1 MYIACPECDTKF
13 VVTPEQI
20 GTHGRKV
27 KCSKCSHIWHQ
38 TMDNHIKIPP
48 TVVSAVR
55 GASGQAAAMTL
66 GNGVNLPALLP
77 IRVSAYLYTMPILL
91 VSMIIFLLVMLFP
104 DSINMNSLL
113 ENREISIKDVYI
125 EHQKD
130 IDKILVSYKVLNS
143 SARNTMMP
151 LVRVRLFDK
160 SNRVLKSHIVDHTKI
175 ELSPQ
180 QYVEIKTEFV
190 PSPQGVDS
198 VDIMIGNKLDFI
210 LR

>member
-27 KCSKCSHIWHQ
+27 KCSKCAHIWHQ
-38 TMDNHIKIPP
+38 TLDNHIKITP
-48 TVVSAVR
+48 TVVSVAQNT
-55 GASGQAAAMTL
+55 GQDTAMPL

-77 IRVSAYLYTMPILL
+77 VRVPAYLYTMPILL

-104 DSINMNSLL
+104 NSINLNSLL
-113 ENREISIKDVYI
+113 ENREISIKDVHI
-125 EHQKD
+125 ERQKD

-143 SARNTMMP
+143 SSLNTKMP
-151 LVRVRLFDK
+151 LVRIRLFDK
-160 SNRVLKSHIVDHTKI
+160 SNRVLKSHIFDYTTI
-175 ELSPQ
+175 DLSPQ
-180 QYVEIKTEFV
+180 QYVEIKKESV
-190 PSPQGVDS
+190 QAPDEADS